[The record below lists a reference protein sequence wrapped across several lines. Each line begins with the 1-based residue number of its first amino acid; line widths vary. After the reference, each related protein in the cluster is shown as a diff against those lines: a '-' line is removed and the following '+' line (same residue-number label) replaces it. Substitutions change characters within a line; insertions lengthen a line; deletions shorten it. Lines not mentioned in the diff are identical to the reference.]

1 MGASRR
7 IRSIRLSRV
16 RYGPVAVVLTGAAVV
31 ALSGCD
37 PVAGLDATTVAV
49 TTQRQ
54 ASRALDREGVHAAW
68 LSCRGK
74 AENGGKDPGTGSAL
88 PVTAVGVDCEGRTDT
103 GRKIIVFGRVTGI
116 TGQAC
121 VRGLLTANVDGRTVF
136 QVSVLGDCDRTAT
149 GDTGGGPPTT
159 QGPGQYKPPPAPR
172 PTGDPGPSASCTDRP
187 PAPGK

>member
-7 IRSIRLSRV
+7 IRSIRLPRA
-16 RYGPVAVVLTGAAVV
+16 RYALGAVALTGAAVV
-31 ALSGCD
+31 ALSGCA
-37 PVAGLDATTVAV
+37 PVGGLDTTTVAV

-54 ASRALDREGVHAAW
+54 ASRALDREGVHVAW

-88 PVTAVGVDCEGRTDT
+88 PVTVVGVDCEGRTDT
-103 GRKIIVFGRVTGI
+103 GKKIVVFGRVTGI

-136 QVSVLGDCDRTAT
+136 QVSVLGDCDRT
-149 GDTGGGPPTT
+149 GDTGGRPPTAP
-159 QGPGQYKPPPAPR
+159 GPGQEKPPPAPR
-172 PTGDPGPSASCTDRP
+172 PPGAPGPSASCTDRP

>member
-7 IRSIRLSRV
+7 IR
-16 RYGPVAVVLTGAAVV
+16 YGLGAAALTGVAVV

-54 ASRALDREGVHAAW
+54 ASRALDREGVHVAW

-74 AENGGKDPGTGSAL
+74 AENGGGKDPGTGSAL
-88 PVTAVGVDCEGRTDT
+88 PVTVVGVDCEGRTDT
-103 GRKIIVFGRVTGI
+103 GRKIIVFGNVTGI

-136 QVSVLGDCDRTAT
+136 QVSVLGDCDRT
-149 GDTGGGPPTT
+149 GDTGGKPPTAPAPGG
-159 QGPGQYKPPPAPR
+159 QGKPPPAPK
-172 PTGDPGPSASCTDRP
+172 PGGHPGPSASCSDRP
-187 PAPGK
+187 PASGK